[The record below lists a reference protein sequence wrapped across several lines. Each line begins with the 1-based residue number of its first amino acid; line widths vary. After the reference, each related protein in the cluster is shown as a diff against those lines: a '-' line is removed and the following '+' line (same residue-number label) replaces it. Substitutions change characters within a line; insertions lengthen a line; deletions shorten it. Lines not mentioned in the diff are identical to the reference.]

1 MTTTLRRGQKLD
13 PPEMPS
19 GQLVLQAPPELQ
31 PHEGAG
37 NALMTALP
45 MLGSVGSIVFVAA
58 VPRGCVIV
66 FLRVHLTA
74 QVCAIA
80 GTCRTT
86 LSRLLGNI

>member
-1 MTTTLRRGQKLD
+1 MQGNDEGPGLL
-13 PPEMPS
+13 
-19 GQLVLQAPPELQ
+19 LVLKEVMDCIILVIIVVKI
-31 PHEGAG
+31 HR
-37 NALMTALP
+37 
-45 MLGSVGSIVFVAA
+45 LGLGLVFVFVAA

>member
-1 MTTTLRRGQKLD
+1 MQGNDEGPGLG
-13 PPEMPS
+13 
-19 GQLVLQAPPELQ
+19 LVLREVMVCIILVIIVVKI
-31 PHEGAG
+31 HR
-37 NALMTALP
+37 
-45 MLGSVGSIVFVAA
+45 LGLVIVFVAA